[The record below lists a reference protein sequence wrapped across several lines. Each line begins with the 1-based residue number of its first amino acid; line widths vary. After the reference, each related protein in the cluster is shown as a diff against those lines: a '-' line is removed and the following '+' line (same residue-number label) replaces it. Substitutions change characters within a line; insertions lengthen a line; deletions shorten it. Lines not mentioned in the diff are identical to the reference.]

1 MAMQC
6 DDLAAKLFPPCPLS
20 GHHILLTRLKHGE
33 RLFLVAVPK
42 MGTAKEHARWAVASC
57 VAVAVKQVD
66 KAYTMTVE
74 SECRLSPQNI
84 VITALEVLRDKVV
97 KLQQDIPTIS
107 WEHTGTEVLI
117 NIDGE
122 DHTLANLLQSILFD
136 TCIKERNTMLQF
148 IGYYQPHPLEQRVIL
163 RLNTTSMDAAE
174 VKQFM
179 VEQLGSVVSRLSGL
193 VHEAKAVLLDVDL

>member
-1 MAMQC
+1 
-6 DDLAAKLFPPCPLS
+6 
-20 GHHILLTRLKHGE
+20 
-33 RLFLVAVPK
+33 

-74 SECRLSPQNI
+74 SECRLSSQNLA
-84 VITALEVLRDKVV
+84 ITALEVLRDKVV

-107 WEHTGTEVLI
+107 WEQTGTEVLI

-122 DHTLANLLQSILFD
+122 DHTLANLLQSLLFD

-148 IGYYQPHPLEQRVIL
+148 IGYYQ
-163 RLNTTSMDAAE
+163 
-174 VKQFM
+174 
-179 VEQLGSVVSRLSGL
+179 
-193 VHEAKAVLLDVDL
+193 